1 MMEGN
6 PGAGGRRGGAS
17 GAATQ
22 GGLSTRSTCGK
33 SINLPFKKGAMWERA
48 KPTIEMTIKTR
59 HPDVCRN
66 IDRTK
71 RIIYIASM
79 KPDASSSQSRNRL
92 KALRGTLYYKNRRSA
107 T

>member
-1 MMEGN
+1 MSRFLAGAHGIVWAHRSGWDEMPFGSLRHARTGN
-6 PGAGGRRGGAS
+6 P
-17 GAATQ
+17 
-22 GGLSTRSTCGK
+22 
-33 SINLPFKKGAMWERA
+33 
-48 KPTIEMTIKTR
+48 TIGMTIKTR

-92 KALRGTLYYKNRRSA
+92 KALRRTLYYKNRRSA